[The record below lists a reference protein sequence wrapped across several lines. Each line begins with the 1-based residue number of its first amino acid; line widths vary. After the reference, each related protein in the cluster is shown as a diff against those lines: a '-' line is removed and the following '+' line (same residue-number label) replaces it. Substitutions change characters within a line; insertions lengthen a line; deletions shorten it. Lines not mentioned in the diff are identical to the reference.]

1 MREITV
7 IGTGFQRYVI
17 EVHYLGDDVVIVVKN
32 PEKSKTVVKF
42 FLRKEEREAFIE
54 ALRGDSNV

>member
-7 IGTGFQRYVI
+7 IGTGLQRYVI